1 MVSVPNHALTTRHS
15 FLLPSR
21 KLERF
26 FLLLTE
32 PANRCSLIF
41 FHIHLCSLWAWHDLC
56 SPSHLIITLFLR
68 ALTNISPLLCPS
80 YLHLL
85 LFFAPPRTHLPLAPC
100 LSVSIPSS
108 LPSLPPLRRALCP
121 MGIRVA
127 QQTTSATARRGKL
140 MRRSSWQTMWGRF
153 HSALKCLS
161 NCKKVPSNS
170 ASSDKTGGVCVAR
183 GQQTFK
189 SCSFFQSNWN
199 SFTFCCA
206 YFAAGVIVR
215 DQIYQTLRGFVLV
228 RDKCLLLS
236 RSSELSTCSRP
247 KIKTQACFWEDF
259 TCPS

>member
-1 MVSVPNHALTTRHS
+1 MQPDILSHSSLQLMSLTWFMQSLSPHYHP
-15 FLLPSR
+15 LPSR
-21 KLERF
+21 PHEYFSTALS
-26 FLLLTE
+26 FL
-32 PANRCSLIF
+32 PS
-41 FHIHLCSLWAWHDLC
+41 
-56 SPSHLIITLFLR
+56 SP
-68 ALTNISPLLCPS
+68 PLLCTSP
-80 YLHLL
+80 HT
-85 LFFAPPRTHLPLAPC
+85 PPRTHLPLAPC

>member
-1 MVSVPNHALTTRHS
+1 MLWPLSTLFCCLQENLKDSFFSSLSRPIDAAWYSFTFISAAYEPDMIYAVPLTSLSPSS
-15 FLLPSR
+15 FAPSR
-21 KLERF
+21 I
-26 FLLLTE
+26 FLHCSVLLTFISSSSLHL
-32 PANRCSLIF
+32 PA
-41 FHIHLCSLWAWHDLC
+41 HT
-56 SPSHLIITLFLR
+56 SPSLPASLSQFH
-68 ALTNISPLLCPS
+68 PLCP
-80 YLHLL
+80 
-85 LFFAPPRTHLPLAPC
+85 
-100 LSVSIPSS
+100 
-108 LPSLPPLRRALCP
+108 LPPLRRALCP

-247 KIKTQACFWEDF
+247 KIKTQACSWEDF